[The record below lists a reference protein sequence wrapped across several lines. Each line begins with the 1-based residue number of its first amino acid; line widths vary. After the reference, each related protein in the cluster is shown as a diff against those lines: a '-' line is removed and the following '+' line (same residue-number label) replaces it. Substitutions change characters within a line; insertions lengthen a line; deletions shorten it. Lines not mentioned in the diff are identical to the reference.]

1 MIDTAKL
8 AAEKNGCL
16 HTHLAE
22 TEDENAF
29 CEEMFDAGRQITLNR
44 LAG

>member
-8 AAEKNGCL
+8 AAEKNVCL

-29 CEEMFDAGRQITLNR
+29 CEENVRMQAAGLP
-44 LAG
+44 